1 MISTVTEG
9 QPREDLRWPTYP
21 GHGPGLGIVLE
32 AAVFDE
38 GRVGG
43 AFRVRDSSGKIYLD
57 AIAGIGTAVL
67 GHAHPAWVEA
77 IHRQLEKLS
86 AVANTYGHVPQQ
98 QLAARL
104 GELFPIDGGRS
115 FFTNSGTEATE
126 AAIKLALRATGRD
139 VIVAFE
145 RAFHGR
151 TLGAI
156 SLTANPA
163 YREPYVTCIGEAHE
177 PRFARANVVRV
188 PFDDEAALEQV
199 FAEIG
204 PRIAAVFVEP
214 IQGEGGIWPA
224 SKRFLLTARELCDR
238 HGALLGLDE
247 IQSGCGRT
255 GRWTA
260 WEAIVGDDAQPDI
273 LWLAKALGGSF
284 PIGACVTTPKLAAH
298 MGPGTHGTTFGGNPI
313 ACVAGLATL
322 RIIEEEGLLDLAAA
336 QLPTLLQIAET
347 AGAGQ
352 HDEVVEIRGA
362 GAMIGVQIGGLDE
375 GRAKQIAPA
384 LIEAGVLVTTP
395 GGHTVRLLLPYGA
408 GAAELR
414 EIWQA
419 IGQACAATPK

>member
-1 MISTVTEG
+1 MTSTGT
-9 QPREDLRWPTYP
+9 PDLRWPTYP
-21 GHGPGLGIVLE
+21 SQGPDPGIVLE
-32 AAVFDE
+32 AAVHDE

-43 AFRVRDSSGKIYLD
+43 ALRVRDTNGKIYLD
-57 AIAGIGTAVL
+57 AIAGIGTAAL

-77 IHRQLEKLS
+77 IHRQLEKLG
-86 AVANTYGHVPQQ
+86 AVANTYGHVPAQ

-104 GELFPIDGGRS
+104 GGLFPIDQGRS
-115 FFTNSGTEATE
+115 FFANSGAEATE

-156 SLTANPA
+156 ALTANPA
-163 YREPYVTCIGEAHE
+163 YREPYVTCIGEAHA

-199 FAEIG
+199 FADIG
-204 PRIAAVFVEP
+204 PRIAAVFLEP
-214 IQGEGGIWPA
+214 IQGEGGVWPA

-238 HGALLGLDE
+238 HGALLGIDE

-260 WEAIVGDDAQPDI
+260 WEAIVGDEAKPDI
-273 LWLAKALGGSF
+273 IWLAKALGGSF
-284 PIGACVTTPKLAAH
+284 PIGACLTTPELAAH

-322 RIIEEEGLLDLAAA
+322 RIIEEEGLLDHAAA
-336 QLPTLLQIAET
+336 QLPTLQKIVAAAPNPEL
-347 AGAGQ
+347 
-352 HDEVVEIRGA
+352 VELRGA
-362 GAMIGVQIGGLDE
+362 GAMIGAQIGDLDA

-384 LIEAGVLVTTP
+384 LIESGVLATTP

-408 GAAELR
+408 GENELR
-414 EIWQA
+414 EIWLA
-419 IGQACAATPK
+419 IGQACAATPKS

>member
-1 MISTVTEG
+1 MS
-9 QPREDLRWPTYP
+9 DLRWPTYA
-21 GHGPGLGIVLE
+21 GHGIVLD
-32 AAVFDE
+32 AAVYDE
-38 GRVGG
+38 GRAGG
-43 AFRVRDSSGKIYLD
+43 ALRVRDTTGKIYLD

-77 IHRQLEKLS
+77 IHRQLEKLG

-104 GELFPIDGGRS
+104 GELFPIDDGRS

-156 SLTANPA
+156 ALTANPA
-163 YREPYVTCIGEAHE
+163 YRDPYVTCTGEAHE
-177 PRFARANVVRV
+177 GQGRFASANVVRV
-188 PFDDEAALEQV
+188 PFNDEAALEQV
-199 FAEIG
+199 FADFG
-204 PRIAAVFVEP
+204 PRIAAVFIEP

-224 SKRFLLTARELCDR
+224 SKRFLLSARELCDR
-238 HGALLGLDE
+238 HGALLGIDE

-260 WEAIVGDDAQPDI
+260 WETIVGDDAKPDI
-273 LWLAKALGGSF
+273 IWLAKALGGSF
-284 PIGACVTTPKLAAH
+284 PIGACLTTPELAAH
-298 MGPGTHGTTFGGNPI
+298 MIPGTHGTTFGGNPI

-322 RIIEEEGLLDLAAA
+322 RIIEEEGLLDHAAA
-336 QLPTLLQIAET
+336 QLPALKKLAES
-347 AGAGQ
+347 APNL
-352 HDEVVEIRGA
+352 ELVEIRGA
-362 GAMIGVQIGGLDE
+362 GAMIGVQLGGLDD

-384 LIEAGVLVTTP
+384 LTEAGVLVTTP

-408 GAAELR
+408 GESELR

-419 IGQACAATPK
+419 IGRACAGTPK

>member
-1 MISTVTEG
+1 MTTSGIQEPSS
-9 QPREDLRWPTYP
+9 PPPDLRWPTYP
-21 GHGPGLGIVLE
+21 GHGIVLD
-32 AAVFDE
+32 AAVYDE

-43 AFRVRDSSGKIYLD
+43 ALRVRDTNGKIYLD

-67 GHAHPAWVEA
+67 GHAHPAWVAA
-77 IHRQLEKLS
+77 IHRQLEKLG

-104 GELFPIDGGRS
+104 GELFPIDAGRS

-126 AAIKLALRATGRD
+126 AAIKLALRATKRD

-163 YREPYVTCIGEAHE
+163 YREPYVSCHGEDHE
-177 PRFARANVVRV
+177 GRFASAKVVRV
-188 PFDDEAALEQV
+188 PFDDVAALEQV
-199 FAEIG
+199 FAELG
-204 PRIAAVFVEP
+204 PRIAAVFIEP
-214 IQGEGGIWPA
+214 IQGEGGVWPA
-224 SKRFLLTARELCDR
+224 SKGFLLRARELCDR

-260 WEAIVGDDAQPDI
+260 WETIVGDDAKPDI
-273 LWLAKALGGSF
+273 IWLAKALGGSF
-284 PIGACVTTPKLAAH
+284 PIGACLTTPKLAEH

-322 RIIEEEGLLDLAAA
+322 RIIEEEGLLDHAAA
-336 QLPTLLQIAET
+336 QLPTLQKIAASEPNP
-347 AGAGQ
+347 
-352 HDEVVEIRGA
+352 EVVEIRGT
-362 GAMIGVQIGGLDE
+362 GAMIGVQLGKLDE

-384 LIEAGVLVTTP
+384 LTEAGVLVTTP
-395 GGHTVRLLLPYGA
+395 GAHTVRMLLPYRA
-408 GAAELR
+408 GELELG
-414 EIWQA
+414 EIWRGIA
-419 IGQACAATPK
+419 RACAATPK